1 MRFYRGEVESSS
13 LSQRR
18 LESNASEV
26 IMNRVLISFLLLIAA
41 AQPGSGQQQPTAP
54 MDCHHGAAEKHFDR
68 NLIVVFENQAY
79 VLGIK
84 DPYLKQLADERHA
97 ITSSRGV
104 EHPTY
109 PNYPAMIT
117 G

>member
-26 IMNRVLISFLLLIAA
+26 IMNRVLITFLLLMAA
-41 AQPGSGQQQPTAP
+41 AQPGSAQPQPTAP

-68 NLIVVFENQAY
+68 ILIVVLENQAY
-79 VLGIK
+79 VSPIK
-84 DPYLKQLADERHA
+84 DPYLKTLADE
-97 ITSSRGV
+97 GV
-104 EHPTY
+104 AFT
-109 PNYPAMIT
+109 NVRAV
-117 G
+117 